1 MVFEEANFPTTT
13 PSRRSC
19 HVFVSPLSATVTVRD
34 RRFTEEETSVGA
46 AGGVTVKDIVEG
58 VPARPVEVTAR
69 IE

>member
-1 MVFEEANFPTTT
+1 
-13 PSRRSC
+13 
-19 HVFVSPLSATVTVRD
+19 VTVRD